1 MEAKPLRARTDHTI
15 ISAGTNTHGATKQG
29 VLSWDE
35 KKDGG
40 WKERMDERKSKQGF
54 LGGGDP
60 DDADPD
66 IALSVIFASLFF
78 IALFISIFATGILEL
93 RRSGVSIEE
102 WRRNEQFWV
111 IGGIP
116 ARLFAV
122 IQGLLKVLAGIDANF
137 TFTSKATDDKEFG
150 ELYNFKWT
158 TLSIPPTTVLIINI
172 ISVVA
177 GIFDT
182 IDNRVPVMRAIKPE
196 DWQSA
201 QVAGDLLLLLNAHNV
216 LGYEVP
222 SGFLPSAQEWVVAM
236 IHSIFNL
243 VLKDKICTLHV
254 SLFLDV
260 GTMGSHEQMDLL
272 SHAWCNSAIQVFQP
286 SVDDCP
292 NAFKERQLVGFENDK
307 MLQKSD
313 MSLIVD
319 EGDLRSSTSQL
330 KFDDLKSWIW
340 LQKAIH
346 PELDYD
352 LCMRKKW
359 DMILQQVC
367 NVCGTKNSRNFPL
380 QFSKNIIP
388 WKEISIRKWLKEMK
402 QKRKEEERLQRAEV
416 HAAISV
422 AGVAAAL
429 AAIAAENLQAN
440 QHKSLRDTAVASAA
454 ALVAARC
461 AHVAEAA
468 GAKREQISSAIDAAA
483 TATDAAN
490 IFTLTAAAATSMKG
504 AATLRGRQG
513 QRQKTKGSSPA
524 LLCDDFG
531 FDLGR
536 CRASLAKG
544 DEILVATEDGKCRLR
559 SVSAI
564 LNRDAKVILRI
575 KKTNALMVFSTA
587 KESVVY
593 ELDTNPL
600 EEPRKEADGSYCIGM
615 RTSQGKIELKTD
627 DYVQYKKW
635 FTTINHMLMLS
646 STLGR
651 KELHLIRTSWCSQN
665 AGTC

>member
-1 MEAKPLRARTDHTI
+1 M
-15 ISAGTNTHGATKQG
+15 
-29 VLSWDE
+29 
-35 KKDGG
+35 
-40 WKERMDERKSKQGF
+40 
-54 LGGGDP
+54 
-60 DDADPD
+60 DAD
-66 IALSVIFASLFF
+66 V
-78 IALFISIFATGILEL
+78 E
-93 RRSGVSIEE
+93 
-102 WRRNEQFWV
+102 
-111 IGGIP
+111 
-116 ARLFAV
+116 
-122 IQGLLKVLAGIDANF
+122 
-137 TFTSKATDDKEFG
+137 
-150 ELYNFKWT
+150 
-158 TLSIPPTTVLIINI
+158 
-172 ISVVA
+172 
-177 GIFDT
+177 
-182 IDNRVPVMRAIKPE
+182 
-196 DWQSA
+196 
-201 QVAGDLLLLLNAHNV
+201 
-216 LGYEVP
+216 
-222 SGFLPSAQEWVVAM
+222 
-236 IHSIFNL
+236 
-243 VLKDKICTLHV
+243 
-254 SLFLDV
+254 
-260 GTMGSHEQMDLL
+260 TMGSRQQMDLL

-292 NAFKERQLVGFENDK
+292 NAFKERQIVAFENDK

-319 EGDLRSSTSQL
+319 EGDLRSTSQL

-359 DMILQQVC
+359 
-367 NVCGTKNSRNFPL
+367 
-380 QFSKNIIP
+380 FSKNIIP

-429 AAIAAENLQAN
+429 AAIAAENLEAN

-454 ALVAARC
+454 ALVAAQC
-461 AHVAEAA
+461 AQVAEAA

-564 LNRDAKVILRI
+564 LNRDAKVVLRI

-600 EEPRKEADGSYCIGM
+600 EEPKKEADGSYCIGM
-615 RTSQGKIELKTD
+615 QTSQGKIELKTD
-627 DYVQYKKW
+627 DYVQCKKW
-635 FTTINHMLMLS
+635 LTTINHMLMLS
-646 STLGR
+646 STLSR
-651 KELHLIRTSWCSQN
+651 KELHLIRTSRCSQN
-665 AGTC
+665 AGTR

>member
-1 MEAKPLRARTDHTI
+1 M
-15 ISAGTNTHGATKQG
+15 
-29 VLSWDE
+29 
-35 KKDGG
+35 
-40 WKERMDERKSKQGF
+40 
-54 LGGGDP
+54 
-60 DDADPD
+60 DAD
-66 IALSVIFASLFF
+66 V
-78 IALFISIFATGILEL
+78 E
-93 RRSGVSIEE
+93 
-102 WRRNEQFWV
+102 
-111 IGGIP
+111 
-116 ARLFAV
+116 
-122 IQGLLKVLAGIDANF
+122 
-137 TFTSKATDDKEFG
+137 
-150 ELYNFKWT
+150 
-158 TLSIPPTTVLIINI
+158 
-172 ISVVA
+172 
-177 GIFDT
+177 
-182 IDNRVPVMRAIKPE
+182 
-196 DWQSA
+196 
-201 QVAGDLLLLLNAHNV
+201 
-216 LGYEVP
+216 
-222 SGFLPSAQEWVVAM
+222 
-236 IHSIFNL
+236 
-243 VLKDKICTLHV
+243 
-254 SLFLDV
+254 
-260 GTMGSHEQMDLL
+260 TMGSRQQMDLL

-292 NAFKERQLVGFENDK
+292 NAFKERQIVAFENDK

-319 EGDLRSSTSQL
+319 EGDLRSTSQL

-359 DMILQQVC
+359 
-367 NVCGTKNSRNFPL
+367 
-380 QFSKNIIP
+380 FSKNIIP

-429 AAIAAENLQAN
+429 AAIAAENLEAN

-454 ALVAARC
+454 ALVAAQC
-461 AHVAEAA
+461 AQVAEAA

-564 LNRDAKVILRI
+564 LNRDAKVVLRI

-587 KESVVY
+587 KEK
-593 ELDTNPL
+593 PK
-600 EEPRKEADGSYCIGM
+600 KEADGSYCIGM
-615 RTSQGKIELKTD
+615 QTSQGKIELKTD
-627 DYVQYKKW
+627 DYVQCKKW
-635 FTTINHMLMLS
+635 LTTINHMLMLS
-646 STLGR
+646 STLSR
-651 KELHLIRTSWCSQN
+651 KELHLIRTSRCSQN
-665 AGTC
+665 AGTR